1 MISGFDVNNLRNK
14 KKCLL
19 VNILGKKK
27 ISKHNIIYILKIIKF
42 SFIRFFRVQSLIM
55 YCNLIINN

>member
-42 SFIRFFRVQSLIM
+42 SYSVQSLIM